1 MNFKNIYNSLMMT
14 LYKSYLKDA
23 ILLLALSVA
32 FMAPHFSQTHFVFGG
47 DVVGF
52 TFPMWAF
59 IAKAV
64 QSGELPLWIP
74 FMASG
79 YPSTQILSTLLY
91 LPNILFVVFSFPLAL
106 TLIYLFH
113 LWFAGFGA
121 YLLASRNGIGRV
133 GSLLSGCAFMLSAPL
148 MVRIWAGHLGYVEAH
163 AWIPWVALC
172 GLSAIEKRNVFW
184 ISLAGGASCVL
195 LFLTTFQILLYAFL
209 LLGVPWAWQ
218 IVSNLVHYRRQMKLD
233 TIRAIISL
241 PLVGMLAMCLGAV
254 AVLPSVELSGSI
266 VRSSGLDYTAATAS
280 SYSPAGLLTLIVPDL
295 FGLAW
300 KGTESYIAGAYY
312 VESMV
317 YVGAL
322 TLALALLAIVKVK
335 RREVKGALLLTCFAL
350 LIMMGRYTPFYELI
364 FRFVPG
370 VQLFRIPAR
379 AHAFVALGLAILA
392 GHGFDFL
399 VNASQK
405 TIIDRISRALAIGCL
420 LPGLLAVGM
429 IFSPNVIRMNV
440 IQTIASVSSSRL
452 WGPSPGFEEIARL
465 LSLQWVDLAIAFS
478 RASLALLA
486 GSICVRFLM
495 STSLRKRAVSLL
507 ILMVVIVDLWSYG
520 ARFLVPV
527 SQSQVYASNDYLR
540 LVTDTKSE
548 FYRVYGGPLLP
559 HNGGLI
565 FGYFDVESDSNAI
578 LQRYWNFI
586 APLDQSKPKDAYAQQ
601 TFLPVFDD
609 RVLYMLNV
617 RYAALGSPVAGQG
630 WKLLKHGYFDIV
642 DVPSF
647 ISLKK
652 REAWI
657 YERIDPLPRAYL
669 VGRCRNLD
677 DASALVTVRATSFNP
692 LAEVVLPPNQLCRN
706 GSDGLIGTA
715 TITNYKANSIEL
727 DVIAEKPGYLV
738 LSEIYHIGWEA
749 YVNGKA
755 TDVLRANY
763 TFRAVPIEAGVHK
776 IRMVY
781 RPIGFMIGLL
791 ISLASLVLIV
801 LVNFIIL
808 RKIRQKKSS
817 ESCQQSLSSN

>member
-1 MNFKNIYNSLMMT
+1 MN

-23 ILLLALSVA
+23 ILLLALSAA
-32 FMAPHFSQTHFVFGG
+32 FIAPHFSQTYFVFGG

-52 TFPMWAF
+52 YYPHFAF
-59 IAKAV
+59 LAKAV

-74 FMASG
+74 FISSG
-79 YPSTQILSTLLY
+79 MSSTPILNALLY
-91 LPNILFVVFSFPLAL
+91 LPNVLFVIFSFPLAL
-106 TLIYLFH
+106 TLIYLLH

-121 YLLASRNGIGRV
+121 YLLGSRNGIGRV
-133 GSLLSGCAFMLSAPL
+133 GSLLSGCGFMFSAPL
-148 MVRIWAGHLGYVEAH
+148 IVRIWAGHLGYVEAH

-172 GLSAIEKRNVFW
+172 ALSAIEKRSVFW

-195 LFLTTFQILLYAFL
+195 LFLTNFQILLYAFL

-218 IVSNLVHYRRQMKLD
+218 IVSNLVHYQHQMKLD

-241 PLVGMLAMCLGAV
+241 PLVGMIAMCLGAA
-254 AVLPSVELSGSI
+254 AVLPSLELSSSM
-266 VRSSGLDYTAATAS
+266 VRSSGLDYTAATIS
-280 SYSPAGLLTLIVPDL
+280 SYSPAGLLTMIVPDL

-312 VESMV
+312 CESMV

-335 RREVKGALLLTCFAL
+335 RREVRGAVLLTCIAL
-350 LIMMGRYTPFYELI
+350 LIMMGHYTPFYELI

-370 VQLFRIPAR
+370 AQLFRIPAR

-399 VNASQK
+399 VNASHK
-405 TIIDRISRALAIGCL
+405 TILDRISRALAFGGLI
-420 LPGLLAVGM
+420 PGLLTVGM
-429 IFSPNVIRMNV
+429 ILSPNVIRVNV
-440 IQTIASVSSSRL
+440 IQMIAKVSSYRL

-465 LSLQWVDLAIAFS
+465 LSLQWIDLAIAFS

-495 STSLRKRAVSLL
+495 FTSLRRAVSSL
-507 ILMVVIVDLWSYG
+507 ILIVVIVDLWSYG
-520 ARFLVPV
+520 AGFLVPV
-527 SQSQVYASNDYLR
+527 SQSQVYARNDYLK
-540 LVTDTKSE
+540 LVTDKSE

-565 FGYFDVESDSNAI
+565 FGYFDVESSSNAI

-586 APLDQSKPKDAYAQQ
+586 APLDQNKPKDAYAQQ

-617 RYAALGSPVAGQG
+617 RYAALGSPVAGQS
-630 WKLLKHGYFDIV
+630 WKLLKHGYFDRV

-647 ISLKK
+647 ISLEK

-677 DASALVTVRATSFNP
+677 DASALVTVRATSFDP
-692 LAEVVLPPNQLCRN
+692 LGEVVLPPNQLCRN

-715 TITNYKANSIEL
+715 TITNYKANSIDL
-727 DVIAEKPGYLV
+727 AVIAEKPGYLV
-738 LSEIYHIGWEA
+738 LSEIYHPDWKA

-755 TDVLRANY
+755 TDVLRGNY
-763 TFRAVPIEAGVHK
+763 TFRAIPIEAGVHQ

-781 RPIGFMIGLL
+781 QPISFMIGLL

-808 RKIRQKKSS
+808 RKIRQRKSS
-817 ESCQQSLSSN
+817 ESQQQSLSAN